1 MKAQRVIV
9 DGYSLLYHEPRLKH
23 PSAGQLQTAREQ
35 LIARLTAVAGLL
47 ADRITVVFDGRDLP
61 GDQPEK
67 APSVVEVIFSPEH
80 QTADTVIE
88 RLAHHSANPA
98 GLLVI
103 TSDRA
108 ERDTVG
114 AAGGQTMGCS
124 EFLEVLART
133 EAELRRKEAAMHQRV
148 PAPTLGDFFPKNHD

>member
-1 MKAQRVIV
+1 MKPQHVIV

-23 PSAGQLQTAREQ
+23 PAAGQLQSAREQ
-35 LIARLTAVAGLL
+35 LIARLNAVAGLL

-61 GDQPEK
+61 GDQPERE
-67 APSVVEVIFSPEH
+67 PSVVEVIFSPAH
-80 QTADTVIE
+80 QTADTMIE
-88 RLAHHSANPA
+88 RLAHHSVNPA

-114 AAGGQTMGCS
+114 AAGAHTMGCT
-124 EFLEVLART
+124 EFLELLVQT
-133 EAELRRKEAAMHQRV
+133 EAELRRRAAAMHQRV
-148 PAPTLGDFFPKNHD
+148 PAPTLGDFFPKKN